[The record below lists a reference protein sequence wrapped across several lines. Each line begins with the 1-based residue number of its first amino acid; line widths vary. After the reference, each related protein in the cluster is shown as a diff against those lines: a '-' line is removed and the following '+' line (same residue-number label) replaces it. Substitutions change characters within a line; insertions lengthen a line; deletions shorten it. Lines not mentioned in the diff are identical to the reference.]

1 MVDALW
7 LRGVEFLVAS
17 ALAAGK
23 SEMKLYLIN
32 LAEAADRLETQT
44 AQFGGLGLSF
54 ERFEACR
61 DDERAVNR
69 FRWWCAVLRPRV
81 RGEVG
86 CARSHAAI
94 YEKIAAGRE
103 PCAAVFEDDII
114 CSAALPQALAAAE
127 RKCLEDPR
135 AVVLTGDHRRCV
147 RGEPIADG
155 TTEVRIGPT
164 DWDFCTEGYVIG
176 REAAAALAQA
186 QRRICVPADSW
197 GRFHKKGFVRLYR
210 VVPPVCCQDPQF
222 ASSIAKRY
230 VVAEHGVME
239 RAWWRMRRIVGIA
252 LDTLMDGG
260 RWGW

>member
-1 MVDALW
+1 M
-7 LRGVEFLVAS
+7 EAS
-17 ALAAGK
+17 GAGGAVK
-23 SEMKLYLIN
+23 RYLIN
-32 LAEAADRLETQT
+32 LAEATERLRVQI
-44 AQFGGLGLSF
+44 AQFGKLGLSF

-61 DDERAVNR
+61 DDAQAVNR

-94 YEKIAAGRE
+94 YEKIAAGND

-114 CSAALPQALAAAE
+114 CSEAMPQALAAAE

-135 AVVLTGDHRRCV
+135 AVVLTGDHRRHV
-147 RGEPIADG
+147 QGEPIADG
-155 TTEVRIGPT
+155 TTEVRIRPT

-197 GRFHKKGFVRLYR
+197 WRFRKKGYVHLYR

-230 VVAEHGVME
+230 VASEHGIVE
-239 RAWWRMRRIVGIA
+239 RIWWLLRRVVGVL
-252 LDTLMDGG
+252 LDAIMDGG